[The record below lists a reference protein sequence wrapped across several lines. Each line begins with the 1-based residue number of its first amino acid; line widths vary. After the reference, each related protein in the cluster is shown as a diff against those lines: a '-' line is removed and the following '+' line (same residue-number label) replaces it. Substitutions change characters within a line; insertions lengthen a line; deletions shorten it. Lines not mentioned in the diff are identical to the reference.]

1 MRACY
6 KIRAIIPN
14 TIKTWNKDQARHKR
28 EDEEMGS
35 KIKLALAALAVLML
49 PALLQAK
56 VILVVSSDD
65 AYYQEIAASFK
76 KSFDKP
82 MDEYNLRG
90 LEDEARKLGK
100 DLPGMKPELL
110 VVVGNLAAKMA
121 KENCPNCS
129 ILYCAASNVGSL
141 KLAGAGA
148 FGISAQPSSAK
159 IIDSIKVVFPDAQKV
174 GVIYQPNFTGK
185 DIAGL
190 QAAAARAGVK
200 LLAEPITQM
209 KDIPNAL
216 NKLIASIDLY
226 LMLDDPGVV
235 TDDTFPFIFM
245 NCFQKKI
252 PIFAT
257 SNEILK
263 KCAIAGYG
271 YAPDQLGTELAAFAK
286 DILGQKAGAA
296 REKTATAKLLLNKK
310 IASMYN
316 FNFPAQAQSQGM
328 IVQ

>member
-1 MRACY
+1 MPESY
-6 KIRAIIPN
+6 KIIAIVRN
-14 TIKTWNKDQARHKR
+14 TIKTWNREQPRLKR
-28 EDEEMGS
+28 EELEMGA
-35 KIKLALAALAVLML
+35 KIRLVMAALAVLSM
-49 PALLQAK
+49 PLLTQAK
-56 VILVVSSDD
+56 VMLVVSSDE
-65 AYYQEIAASFK
+65 AYHQEIAASFK

-100 DLPGMKPELL
+100 SLSAMQPELL

-121 KENCPNCS
+121 KENCPNCA
-129 ILYCAASNVGSL
+129 ILYCAASNVNSL
-141 KLAGAGA
+141 KLAGAST

-159 IIDSIKVVFPDAQKV
+159 IIDGIRLVFPDARNI
-174 GVIYQPNFTGK
+174 GVIYQASFTGK

-190 QAAAARAGVK
+190 QAAATKSGLK

-209 KDIPNAL
+209 KEIPTAL
-216 NKLIASIDLY
+216 NKLISQIDLY

-257 SNEILK
+257 SSEILK

-271 YAPDQLGTELAAFAK
+271 YAPDQLGAELAAFAK
-286 DILGQKAGAA
+286 DIVGQKAGAA
-296 REKTATAKLLLNKK
+296 REKTGTAKLLLNKK
-310 IASMYN
+310 IAQMYN
-316 FNFPAQAQSQGM
+316 FDFPAQAQSQGM
-328 IVQ
+328 VVQ